1 MTNRARFAIDIT
13 LWLLVLVGGGIVG
26 GIAYLVLTSI
36 TF

>member
-1 MTNRARFAIDIT
+1 MTNRTRFAIDIT
-13 LWLLVLVGGGIVG
+13 LWLLVLAGGGIVG

>member
-1 MTNRARFAIDIT
+1 MINRARFAVDIT
-13 LWLLVLVGGGIVG
+13 LWLLILAGGGIFG

>member
-1 MTNRARFAIDIT
+1 MINRARFAIDIT
-13 LWLLVLVGGGIVG
+13 LWLLVLAGGGTFG